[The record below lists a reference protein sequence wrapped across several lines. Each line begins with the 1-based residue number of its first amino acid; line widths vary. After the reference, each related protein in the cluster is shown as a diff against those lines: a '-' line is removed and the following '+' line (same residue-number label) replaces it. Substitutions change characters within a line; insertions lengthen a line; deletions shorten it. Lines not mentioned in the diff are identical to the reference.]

1 MATEQEL
8 RDATDIAYLDLH
20 HGFEFLESTGVS
32 GPPPYSIKAIIDSH
46 KVKVP
51 KNVNKEWKIV
61 DVYNDNENDG
71 SGFYGCVI
79 DTGDGL
85 IVSFRGSESITDIN
99 HVKSDWVGADLALL
113 KTTLTKQQEEAE
125 KFLKQTKLMANGE
138 KPETI
143 HEKFTKATKD
153 IENNPDS
160 EYLKKMKP
168 TMDKIKEAFDDKDNN
183 GGVILV

>member
-1 MATEQEL
+1 MSLYNLLFGVNQYAGVL
-8 RDATDIAYLDLH
+8 LDMLNLKPDDFGRFRDAYLNADGTKIIVYTRCGGSNREEYDYVFAEMAEHDQFITEYDDDFDCTYAY
-20 HGFEFLESTGVS
+20 FEF
-32 GPPPYSIKAIIDSH
+32 
-46 KVKVP
+46 KVP
-51 KNVNKEWKIV
+51 
-61 DVYNDNENDG
+61 
-71 SGFYGCVI
+71 
-79 DTGDGL
+79 
-85 IVSFRGSESITDIN
+85 
-99 HVKSDWVGADLALL
+99 
-113 KTTLTKQQEEAE
+113 E

-168 TMDKIKEAFDDKDNN
+168 MMDKIKEAFDDKDNN